1 MKINSYLTLPYL
13 TLLCLVMLMVSC
25 SKEVETPEMLTPNVT
40 LESTERSCV
49 PDCTQCPQDFCCCLI
64 EVLDPTGMFVQVQ
77 FCGNMPG
84 CAGTTVCSI
93 SATGNCPEINGR
105 IYLETLDSGTP
116 FFYCQEKDEAIRIT
130 NAEPFDVTIRISC
143 FLDDSTPS
151 ITNVLIPGFDSKTIF
166 VSNNCEPEE
175 CN

>member
-1 MKINSYLTLPYL
+1 MKMNFYFIWSCF
-13 TLLCLVMLMVSC
+13 TLLCLAMLTVSC
-25 SKEVETPEMLTPNVT
+25 SKEVETTEVLTPNVT
-40 LESTERSCV
+40 LESTERTCV

-64 EVLDPTGMFVQVQ
+64 EVLDPILTPVLVQ

-84 CAGTTVCSI
+84 CAGTNACSI

-105 IYLETLDSGTP
+105 IYVETLNSATS

-130 NAEPFDVTIRISC
+130 NTEPFDVTIRISC
-143 FLDDSTPS
+143 FLDDSTPF
-151 ITNVLIPGFDSKTIF
+151 ITNVLIPGFDSKTIQ